1 MDVTRHL
8 EALQRDLI
16 ALAAVGDPEHAEV
29 VRRISAALEPALRL
43 RLLEVLSEAAHE
55 LDGQLPGSVELRLAG
70 AEPSLVYAEGEP
82 EARPSLGDDALSL
95 SSRITLR
102 LAETLKAAVETAA
115 AQEGVSVNT
124 WLVQTIKRN
133 LDRRPEKRVGKR
145 LSGYARS

>member
-102 LAETLKAAVETAA
+102 LAETLKAAVEVALDRLD
-115 AQEGVSVNT
+115 EPGVDGDA
-124 WLVQTIKRN
+124 LLRRGR
-133 LDRRPEKRVGKR
+133 LDRRLQGLGEAEGDAGRQ
-145 LSGYARS
+145 